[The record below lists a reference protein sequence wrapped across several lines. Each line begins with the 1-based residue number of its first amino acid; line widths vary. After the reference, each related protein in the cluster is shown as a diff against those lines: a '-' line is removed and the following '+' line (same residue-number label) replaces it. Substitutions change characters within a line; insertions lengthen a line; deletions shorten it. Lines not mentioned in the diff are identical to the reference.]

1 MRRNM
6 ISKKQKGYIILGI
19 LWIVFSL
26 AYITG
31 KFIPSGSNSI
41 PGIYEFIFLLLV
53 TPIFSVIYG
62 VVSYML
68 TKQIAIP
75 NFIFAISFDFFLILT
90 SFTSNFFEEII
101 ESLPIVI
108 IIFVISTIS
117 SFVSKF
123 IILRLAKHKAKD
135 NK

>member
-1 MRRNM
+1 M

-19 LWIVFSL
+19 LWLVFSL
-26 AYITG
+26 AYITS

-41 PGIYEFIFLLLV
+41 PGVYEFLFMLLV
-53 TPIFSVIYG
+53 TPVFSVIYG

-117 SFVSKF
+117 SFISKF
-123 IILRLAKHKAKD
+123 IILCLAKHKGKD

>member
-1 MRRNM
+1 M
-6 ISKKQKGYIILGI
+6 IFKKQKGYIILGI

-117 SFVSKF
+117 SFASKF
-123 IILRLAKHKAKD
+123 IILRLAKHKEKG
-135 NK
+135 NNNIVS

>member
-1 MRRNM
+1 M

-26 AYITG
+26 AYITS

-41 PGIYEFIFLLLV
+41 PGIYEFLFLLLV
-53 TPIFSVIYG
+53 TPVFSVIYG

-75 NFIFAISFDFFLILT
+75 NFIFAISFAFFLILT
-90 SFTSNFFEEII
+90 SFTSDFFDEII

-117 SFVSKF
+117 SFASKF
-123 IILRLAKHKAKD
+123 IILRLAEHKEKG

>member
-1 MRRNM
+1 M

-19 LWIVFSL
+19 LWLVFSL
-26 AYITG
+26 AYITS

-53 TPIFSVIYG
+53 TPVFSVIYG

-75 NFIFAISFDFFLILT
+75 NFIFAISFDFFLSLT

-123 IILRLAKHKAKD
+123 IILRLAKHKEKD

>member
-1 MRRNM
+1 M

-41 PGIYEFIFLLLV
+41 PGIYEFMFLMLV

>member
-1 MRRNM
+1 M

-26 AYITG
+26 AYITS

-41 PGIYEFIFLLLV
+41 PGVYEFLFLLLV
-53 TPIFSVIYG
+53 TPVFSVIYG

-123 IILRLAKHKAKD
+123 IILCLAKHKAKD